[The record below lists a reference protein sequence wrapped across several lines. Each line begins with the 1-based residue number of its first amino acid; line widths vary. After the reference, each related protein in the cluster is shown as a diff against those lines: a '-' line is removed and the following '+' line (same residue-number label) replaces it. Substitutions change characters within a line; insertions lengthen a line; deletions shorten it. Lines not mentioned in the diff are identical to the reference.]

1 LFEADSLRA
10 WCARNRYF
18 AIVGT
23 SVRDSRNENTMANI
37 TLSAMGTNRKR
48 ATPSR
53 KNIGMNTMQMH
64 SSDTKA
70 GTTICEAPSMIAVD
84 TSLPCSR

>member
-1 LFEADSLRA
+1 M
-10 WCARNRYF
+10 

-23 SVRDSRNENTMANI
+23 SVRDRMNEQTIAKI
-37 TLSAMGTNRKR
+37 TASAIGTNRKR
-48 ATPSR
+48 DTPSR

-70 GTTICEAPSMIAVD
+70 GVTI
-84 TSLPCSR
+84 